1 MKVSYW
7 YNNKDIRIEEVPI
20 PIPGP
25 KEMLVKVIS
34 CGICGS
40 DIVEWYRLPRAPLV
54 QGHEIGAEVVALGDS
69 VNKYKLGD
77 RVFIAPKVPC
87 MKCSY
92 CKNGHYPQCSEVQ
105 ERLPGG
111 FAEYILVPEILVES
125 GTYLLPENITC
136 DQSTF
141 IEPLA
146 CTVRAQRLA
155 GVHPVRD
162 NSCFA
167 NPAGGI
173 KPTQSETSDSNIQK
187 ESGTFSNGVKKGQS
201 VLVIGCGTSGLLNVK
216 LAKAKGC
223 KVIATDIN
231 KMKLKFAAHMGAD
244 IIIDAANNISEQL
257 VAKNTQKADV
267 VFLCASAD
275 SAMEQTWK
283 CVDKGGVIVLFAVP
297 GPDKKV
303 IVPINDFWMKEIT
316 IITSYYC
323 GPPDI
328 TEAMKLIESGNIV
341 VDDLI
346 THRLPLTDIAQGFQ
360 LVADGRESIKV
371 IIKPNEQRKHEI
383 SEAMGKNKVKK

>member
-1 MKVSYW
+1 MKVAYW
-7 YNNKDIRIEEVPI
+7 YNNKDIRIEEVPT

-54 QGHEIGAEVVALGDS
+54 QGHEIGAEVFAVGAS
-69 VNKYKLGD
+69 VKKYKQGD

-87 MKCSY
+87 MKCYY
-92 CKNGHYPQCSEVQ
+92 CENGHYPQCSEVK

-111 FAEYILVPEILVES
+111 FAEYILVPEILVKN
-125 GTYLLPENITC
+125 GTYLLPENITY

-146 CTVRAQRLA
+146 CVVRAQRLA
-155 GVHPVRD
+155 R
-162 NSCFA
+162 
-167 NPAGGI
+167 
-173 KPTQSETSDSNIQK
+173 
-187 ESGTFSNGVKKGQS
+187 VKKGQS
-201 VLVIGCGTSGLLNVK
+201 VLIIGCGMSGLLNVK
-216 LAKAKGC
+216 LAWTKGC
-223 KVIATDIN
+223 KIIAADIN
-231 KMKLKFAAHMGAD
+231 KTKLEIALRMGAD
-244 IIIDAANNISEQL
+244 ITINAADNVSERL
-257 VAKNTQKADV
+257 IAENGKKADV

-275 SAMEQTWK
+275 SAVEQAWK

-297 GPDKKV
+297 APDKKV
-303 IVPINDFWMKEIT
+303 VVPINDFWMKEIT

-328 TEAMKLIESGNIV
+328 TEAMKLIESGKIV

-346 THRLPLTDIAQGFQ
+346 THRLPLTDIMKGFK
-360 LVADGRESIKV
+360 LVSDGRESIKV
-371 IIKPNEQRKHEI
+371 IIKPNEHT
-383 SEAMGKNKVKK
+383 KKP